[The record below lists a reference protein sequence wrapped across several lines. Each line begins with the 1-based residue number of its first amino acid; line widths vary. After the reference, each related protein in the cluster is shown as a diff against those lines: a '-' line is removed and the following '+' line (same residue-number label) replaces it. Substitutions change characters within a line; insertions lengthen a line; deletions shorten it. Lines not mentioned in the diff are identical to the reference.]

1 MTAQAG
7 EDIRQLAAFILRH
20 KIIPVLGALVGLI
33 LIGIIRFFFPS
44 DYTAIVQI
52 RISTRTPLQEKS
64 SPTLSLEELNA
75 AKTRAATCAEIL
87 KSPGFYQ
94 SVILNHSLSDT
105 VEQLQRKIEIVHKTD
120 TEIISLKITSNT
132 SEDAGSLASK
142 VELEA
147 PKFLSK
153 TLRTGSANLITSN
166 IITQTDTPSNAALI
180 TMGIFFGAASSTI
193 CLILFKMSTDL
204 VISGDDLIMQYKS
217 PVLAEIPDKAPFRQQ
232 AVENCNQILRHLI
245 KPTDGPSIIR
255 MIGLGKVNDFSLFCD
270 ELAESASKISS
281 ILFIDTGAALE
292 VSPSKV
298 NNKPNVQNPNLNIRT
313 ASFENLSDILS
324 KSQMEF
330 PQILIKDLFEQR
342 IFHASPLQPLEHIVL
357 VVQRDWAFHSHVR
370 RCLEMVHLLHLPFI
384 GFILLE

>member
-232 AVENCNQILRHLI
+232 AVENCNLRLRHLI

-330 PQILIKDLFEQR
+330 PQLLIKDLLEQR
-342 IFHASPLQPLEHIVL
+342 I
-357 VVQRDWAFHSHVR
+357 
-370 RCLEMVHLLHLPFI
+370 
-384 GFILLE
+384 

>member
-1 MTAQAG
+1 MAAQSG

-20 KIIPVLGALVGLI
+20 KIIPVFGALVGLI
-33 LIGIIRFFFPS
+33 LIGIARFLFPS
-44 DYTAIVQI
+44 GYTAIVQI

-64 SPTLSLEELNA
+64 SPPLSLEELNA

-105 VEQLQRKIEIVHKTD
+105 VEQLQKKIEVIHKSD
-120 TEIISLKITSNT
+120 TEIISLQITSNT
-132 SEDAGSLASK
+132 SEDTGSLASK

-180 TMGIFFGAASSTI
+180 AMGIFFGAAGSTI
-193 CLILFKMSTDL
+193 CLVLFKMSTDL
-204 VISGDDLIMQYKS
+204 VISGDDLVMQYKS
-217 PVLAEIPDKAPFRQQ
+217 PVLAEIPDRIPFQQQ
-232 AVENCNQILRHLI
+232 AIENCNQMLHHLI
-245 KPTDGPSIIR
+245 KPTDNPSIIH
-255 MIGLGKVNDFSLFCD
+255 MIGLGNIKDFSLFCNG
-270 ELAESASKISS
+270 LAEAASKISS
-281 ILFIDTGAALE
+281 ILLVDTASTSE
-292 VSPSKV
+292 VSSPKG
-298 NNKPNVQNPNLNIRT
+298 NNNPIVQDPDLNICT
-313 ASFENLSDILS
+313 ASLENLPDILS

-330 PQILIKDLFEQR
+330 RQVLIKDLFQQR
-342 IFHASPLQPLEHIVL
+342 MFHTSSLQPLEHIVL
-357 VVQRDWAFHSHVR
+357 VVQRDWAFHSHIR
-370 RCLEMVHLLHLPFI
+370 RCLEMIHLLHLPFL